1 MAKYNLYNT
10 DSIQNEFEKLFLANW
25 ISQERMQSLVC
36 LWPRCSQICIIWF
49 IEILKEKFRSIRW
62 LRENML
68 ESIVSS
74 FLNRFLG
81 DYFENFSSENLNVGI
96 LSGIATVENLHMTST
111 ALQTML
117 NAPLKVT
124 DGKLS
129 KLHLQIPWTGT
140 FKLLS
145 FS

>member
-1 MAKYNLYNT
+1 
-10 DSIQNEFEKLFLANW
+10 
-25 ISQERMQSLVC
+25 
-36 LWPRCSQICIIWF
+36 
-49 IEILKEKFRSIRW
+49 
-62 LRENML
+62 ML

-145 FS
+145 FSLSLSVNSGQKIQFLGIDLGSFLDKKIQTIFRMCSGLFVQK

>member
-1 MAKYNLYNT
+1 
-10 DSIQNEFEKLFLANW
+10 
-25 ISQERMQSLVC
+25 
-36 LWPRCSQICIIWF
+36 
-49 IEILKEKFRSIRW
+49 
-62 LRENML
+62 ML

-117 NAPLKVT
+117 NAPLTVT

-140 FKLLS
+140 FKLEILN
-145 FS
+145 FKILKIKNFQCFFLFK

>member
-1 MAKYNLYNT
+1 
-10 DSIQNEFEKLFLANW
+10 
-25 ISQERMQSLVC
+25 
-36 LWPRCSQICIIWF
+36 
-49 IEILKEKFRSIRW
+49 
-62 LRENML
+62 ML

-117 NAPLKVT
+117 NAPLTVT

-140 FKLLS
+140 FKLEILNLKILKIKI
-145 FS
+145 FVCFLVQMNKHERFKK

>member
-1 MAKYNLYNT
+1 
-10 DSIQNEFEKLFLANW
+10 
-25 ISQERMQSLVC
+25 
-36 LWPRCSQICIIWF
+36 
-49 IEILKEKFRSIRW
+49 
-62 LRENML
+62 ML

-124 DGKLS
+124 DGKLR

-140 FKLLS
+140 FTFNVQMCLCNVDILINKHKRLEK
-145 FS
+145 